1 MNKFIVL
8 LACATAVVARPG
20 APLSYSTAVHT
31 SQPIAH
37 AIASPAVYHHQ
48 PALALAHHAPIA
60 VHHAPAVAV
69 AHAPVVH
76 AAPVLAKTVAAE
88 PFDPH
93 PQYNYGYSVSDSL
106 TGDQKSAHESR
117 DGDVVQGQYSLV
129 EPDGAVRTV
138 TYTADAING
147 FNAVVD
153 RSAPTVVHKAVATPV
168 LHAAPVHAVHHAVA
182 PVAHAIAAPAYA
194 THHAIAPA
202 YASHAIAGPAYA
214 THHAIAPAY
223 ASHAIAGP
231 AYASHGL
238 VHHL

>member
-20 APLSYSTAVHT
+20 APLSYSTAIHT
-31 SQPIAH
+31 AQPIAH
-37 AIASPAVYHHQ
+37 AIAAPAVYHQ
-48 PALALAHHAPIA
+48 PALAVAHHQPILHQQ
-60 VHHAPAVAV
+60 VLTQ
-69 AHAPVVH
+69 HAPVVH

-93 PQYNYGYSVSDSL
+93 PQYNYGYSVSDAL

-153 RSAPTVVHKAVATPV
+153 RQAPQVVHKQVAVAHAPV
-168 LHAAPVHAVHHAVA
+168 LHAAPVHAVHHA
-182 PVAHAIAAPAYA
+182 PIA
-194 THHAIAPA
+194 HAIAPA
-202 YASHAIAGPAYA
+202 YASHGIVG
-214 THHAIAPAY
+214 HHGIVGNGLV
-223 ASHAIAGP
+223 ASHGLIGGQVLQ
-231 AYASHGL
+231 SHHGLIGGQVLGHGGL